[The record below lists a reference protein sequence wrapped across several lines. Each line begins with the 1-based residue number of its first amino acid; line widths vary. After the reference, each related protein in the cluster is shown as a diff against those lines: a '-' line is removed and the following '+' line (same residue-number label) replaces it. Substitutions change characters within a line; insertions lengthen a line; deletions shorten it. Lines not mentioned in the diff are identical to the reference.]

1 MEFLDRDD
9 DKIRKVGKRTNF
21 TIYYRLYYIISIMK
35 YGTLL
40 QDKIRES

>member
-21 TIYYRLYYIISIMK
+21 IIYYRLY
-35 YGTLL
+35 LA
-40 QDKIRES
+40 